1 MIEWG
6 SFVLVAVVSLVAA
19 SALVTVAS
27 LGIRLYEHGRQAREE
42 QQGSGRVVMA
52 VARILFGL
60 CALIV
65 LFGVYLIVPV
75 FH

>member
-6 SFVLVAVVSLVAA
+6 SFVVVAVVSLIAA
-19 SALVTVAS
+19 STVVTIAS
-27 LGIRLYEHGRQAREE
+27 FGMRLYENALQARITGES
-42 QQGSGRVVMA
+42 SGNVA
-52 VARILFGL
+52 LAAARILFGVSGL
-60 CALIV
+60 LV

>member
-6 SFVLVAVVSLVAA
+6 SFLIVGVVSLVAA
-19 SALVTVAS
+19 SAVATIAS
-27 LGIRLYEHGRQAREE
+27 FGIKLYENAL
-42 QQGSGRVVMA
+42 QQRVTHESSGRVA
-52 VARILFGL
+52 ITVARILFGL

-65 LFGVYLIVPV
+65 VFGVYLIVPA